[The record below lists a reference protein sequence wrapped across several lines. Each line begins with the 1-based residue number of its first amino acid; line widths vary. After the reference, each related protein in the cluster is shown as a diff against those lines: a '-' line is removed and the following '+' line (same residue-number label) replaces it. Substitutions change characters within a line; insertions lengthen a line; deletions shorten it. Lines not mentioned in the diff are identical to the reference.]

1 MITANAQNGY
11 LGKAKSLFYQA
22 QSRDIVS
29 WTAIVSAHAQHGE
42 ITQASRFYLSMPERD
57 LAAWNAMLAAFAQ
70 NGHSRT
76 ACELFPE
83 MKMVERPDDV
93 SFLLILHAA
102 GHLGEV
108 SRGLSWLA
116 SMSSD
121 YGLTPRKLHYSCMVD
136 LLARSGYL
144 SDAQALIDSMPY
156 VEDAMEWTCLLAA
169 CKGHKDVH
177 FGALAAKRVLS
188 LKPSNPGAYVMLAN
202 VYRKS

>member
-1 MITANAQNGY
+1 MPAVNVVASNAMLYAYAEAGN
-11 LGKAKSLFYQA
+11 LRIARRMF
-22 QSRDIVS
+22 D
-29 WTAIVSAHAQHGE
+29 E
-42 ITQASRFYLSMPERD
+42 MDERD
-57 LAAWNAMLAAFAQ
+57 LVSWNAMLSAYAQ
-70 NGHSRT
+70 AGDLHEASR
-76 ACELFPE
+76 LLDR
-83 MKMVERPDDV
+83 MKEWNTRPDDV
-93 SFLLILHAA
+93 SFLLVLHAT

-108 SRGLSWLA
+108 SRGLSLLA